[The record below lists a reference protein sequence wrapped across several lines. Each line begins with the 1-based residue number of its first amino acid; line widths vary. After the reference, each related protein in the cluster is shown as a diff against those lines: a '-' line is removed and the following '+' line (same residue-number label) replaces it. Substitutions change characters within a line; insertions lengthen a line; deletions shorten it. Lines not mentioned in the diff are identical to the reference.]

1 MFQNFSTVM
10 RGIQNSTEKESI
22 YTIEDLSSIPS
33 FYIEAH
39 YDFDKSLWFSSLVSE
54 DHGPGH
60 LEPSAPETS
69 IKSIPDTIWNQIKF
83 EVYTRF
89 YVARFP
95 GSRFAKYELSY
106 SKW

>member
-1 MFQNFSTVM
+1 M

-39 YDFDKSLWFSSLVSE
+39 YDFDKSLWFSSLVSD
-54 DHGPGH
+54 DHGPFWTIGPGNVNKRSSWEKVI
-60 LEPSAPETS
+60 L
-69 IKSIPDTIWNQIKF
+69 TIWNQIKF